1 MKYGV
6 EFSNKGTTYS
16 FASTANRPSRATL
29 DLFSGSVDHAYLT
42 YNGDKWNNKETKEEV
57 LLKLD
62 KGEYGVCPR
71 FTIAKRSPKGEDVPT
86 LIFRVKHPSGGK
98 VRLYI
103 NLKENKS
110 ISFNFSE
117 KLTTEEMD
125 GESQFL
131 VHSVDILKMNNIC
144 FVSEISKVPTEE
156 NDTF

>member
-1 MKYGV
+1 MKFGV

-16 FASTANRPSRATL
+16 FSANRPSRATL

-62 KGEYGVCPR
+62 KGEYSVCPR
-71 FTIAKRSPKGEDVPT
+71 FTIAKKSPKGEDVPT

-110 ISFNFSE
+110 ISFKFSE

-125 GESQFL
+125 GGSQFL
-131 VHSVDILKMNNIC
+131 VHSVDILKRDNIC
-144 FVSEISKVPTEE
+144 FVSEISKVPTVV
-156 NDTF
+156 DTF